1 MRFMVQMDRTLLPKR
16 GGIDVWLHGLSG
28 RVRLVYD

>member
-1 MRFMVQMDRTLLPKR
+1 MRFMVQIGRALLPKL

-28 RVRLVYD
+28 RARLVYD